1 MALQVY
7 CQHLILISVSDCRTA
22 TRATLKLS
30 FVTVFKPHSDAPL
43 WCVLDVQKEE
53 LMRVAIICA
62 ILTGF
67 ACLMAS
73 LVGAVIAQLF
83 YPAYAE
89 PIIAFLVVCA
99 GLPLGLGAGLQLAC
113 VEREDL
119 VAWACKSDRAL
130 IVLGLISASG
140 CLVGVL
146 GEGQTIPLAV
156 GTIATVGPIVGI
168 ACILPRTSRN
178 ADRRRGSAHRRGG
191 T

>member
-7 CQHLILISVSDCRTA
+7 SRLLILINVSNFRTA
-22 TRATLKLS
+22 TRATTNLS
-30 FVTVFKPHSDAPL
+30 FVTVFEPHSDVPL
-43 WCVLDVQKEE
+43 WCVLDVQREE

-73 LVGAVIAQLF
+73 LVGAVLAQLF

-89 PIIAFLVVCA
+89 QIIAFSVVCA

-113 VEREDL
+113 MEREEL
-119 VAWACKSDRAL
+119 LAWACKWDRAL

-140 CLVGVL
+140 CLVGML

-191 T
+191 S